1 MSSEGRRTNRLTFEG
16 SYNTS
21 PAWSPDGKWISYVGR
36 TNGKNQIFMLKSD
49 GTDLRQL
56 TFEGNNEGPSFSP
69 DGLFL
74 AYDSDSEGKRGI
86 YITRGNGAF
95 ILCACI
101 WKDINE

>member
-1 MSSEGRRTNRLTFEG
+1 
-16 SYNTS
+16 
-21 PAWSPDGKWISYVGR
+21 
-36 TNGKNQIFMLKSD
+36 MLKSD

-86 YITRGNGAF
+86 YIMRLHIEGHKRITSGKIEGRAPKWSPYF
-95 ILCACI
+95 
-101 WKDINE
+101 K